1 MSGSFPTTEL
11 GPLSSPITNLCQQGG
26 LRVRSPP
33 ASKRLDFAEVHEE
46 RGCEVTMTAVPAVGG
61 TLFPSALSSAFGN
74 LGELEAGAPVP
85 VVRSVAGGIRSAV
98 SGCSASSS
106 VAGWSEHRPT

>member
-1 MSGSFPTTEL
+1 M
-11 GPLSSPITNLCQQGG
+11 
-26 LRVRSPP
+26 RSPP
-33 ASKRLDFAEVHEE
+33 AGKRLDFAEVHEE